1 LPKSKNYSHLNTFN
15 LPQLLSSNMDAITT
29 LASSGLTITLSPA
42 QLLVA
47 ASVLGVVFASN
58 AKSVLFAW
66 HVSNLSYR

>member
-1 LPKSKNYSHLNTFN
+1 MDTF
-15 LPQLLSSNMDAITT
+15 TT
-29 LASSGLTITLSPA
+29 LASSGLTISLSPA

>member
-1 LPKSKNYSHLNTFN
+1 LPKLKNYSHLNTFD
-15 LPQLLSSNMDAITT
+15 LPKLLSNNMDAITT

>member
-1 LPKSKNYSHLNTFN
+1 LPKFKNYSHLNTFN
-15 LPQLLSSNMDAITT
+15 LPQLLSNNMDAITT

>member
-1 LPKSKNYSHLNTFN
+1 LPESNNYSHLNTFN
-15 LPQLLSSNMDAITT
+15 LSQLLSNKMDAITT

-47 ASVLGVVFASN
+47 ASVLGVVLASN